1 MTPPTWRFTLK
12 RRIVVLAGFL
22 GLWVA
27 GIEARLVWLQVI
39 EHADFLTRAERQQ
52 NRTQDAPAKRG
63 DIIDRRGRVLATSV
77 DADTVYAVPS
87 ELTNPADVVDKLC
100 AAFRDC
106 QKKERQSLLERLNKQ
121 RQFAFVRRQI
131 AHDVA
136 QRVADLNLEGVGFLK
151 ESKRFYPNRELG
163 AHMLGWVG
171 IDNVGLGGLESTY
184 DADIRGKPGRVLIQT
199 DARRKVFNRI
209 ERAPTAGSSVELT
222 IDEYLQHIAERE
234 LHAGVTENRALG
246 GSAIILNPVTG
257 EILAMANEPTFN
269 PNAYRD
275 AEDNERRNRAVQDI
289 YEPGSTAKIVTASAA
304 LQEHVF
310 RPDAVIDTNP
320 GSIKFGSRP
329 AIREDGNRNYGVL
342 SFTDVIVKS
351 SNIGAIKI
359 GLRVGADRLSRFAAG
374 YGLGKPTSPDFPAE
388 SPGIVWSAE
397 KLTDSALASMAMG
410 YQIGVTALQMVTA
423 VGVVANGGEMIEPR
437 VLRAVYRD
445 DRRVAITPKVIG
457 HPIDPET
464 ASTLTTIMEQV
475 VERGTAKRAK
485 IGGYTIAGKTGTAQK
500 IINGRYSHSD
510 HVASFLGFVPSR
522 RPALAMVVVVDT
534 PKGPNGDHG
543 GTVAAPIFQRIAEA
557 SLRYIGVAPDVNA
570 VPPVLVARHEEQP
583 SIVATATPAASPL
596 PRLIVDEGAVPDVR
610 GMGAREALRALLKVG
625 LNARISGD
633 GVVVSQVPAPGD
645 RLEAGGI
652 CRLVLERSAPRAAE
666 TGHP

>member
-12 RRIVVLAGFL
+12 RRMTVLAGCL
-22 GLWVA
+22 AVWVA
-27 GIEARLVWLQVI
+27 GIEARLVYVQVI
-39 EHADFLTRAERQQ
+39 DHANYLTRAERQQ

-63 DIIDRRGRVLATSV
+63 DIVDRRGHVLATSV
-77 DADTVYAVPS
+77 DADTIYAVPS
-87 ELTNPADVVDKLC
+87 ELSDPADVVNKLC

-106 QKKERQSLLERLNKQ
+106 TKKEKQSLLERLNRQ
-121 RQFAFVRRQI
+121 RQFAYVRRQV
-131 AHDVA
+131 ARDMA
-136 QRVADLNLEGVGFLK
+136 QRVADLNLEGIGFLK

-184 DADIRGKPGRVLIQT
+184 DADIRGKSGRVLIQT
-199 DARRKVFNRI
+199 DARRRVFNRV

-234 LHAGVTENRALG
+234 LHAGVVENRAAG
-246 GSAIILNPVTG
+246 GSAIILNPITG
-257 EILAMANEPTFN
+257 EILALANEPTFN

-275 AEDNERRNRAVQDI
+275 AEDNERRNRGVQDI

-304 LQEHVF
+304 IQEHVF
-310 RPDAVIDTNP
+310 RPDALIDTNP
-320 GSIKFGSRP
+320 GYLKFGSRP
-329 AIREDGNRNYGVL
+329 AIREDANRNYGVL

-359 GLRVGADRLSRFAAG
+359 GLRVGADRLNRYAAG

-388 SPGIVWSAE
+388 SPGILWSAD
-397 KLTDSALASMAMG
+397 KLTESALASMSMG

-423 VGVVANGGEMIEPR
+423 VSVVANGGEMIEPR
-437 VLRAVYRD
+437 ALRAIYRD
-445 DRRVAITPKVIG
+445 ERRVAITPKVIG
-457 HPIDPET
+457 HPINPET

-485 IGGYTIAGKTGTAQK
+485 IAGYTIAGKTGTAQK

-510 HVASFLGFVPSR
+510 HVASFVGFVPSR

-543 GTVAAPIFQRIAEA
+543 GTVAAPIFQRIAES
-557 SLRYIGVAPDVNA
+557 SLRYLGVSPDVNA
-570 VPPVLVARHEEQP
+570 VPPVLVARHDAP
-583 SIVATATPAASPL
+583 PPFVAPTGPAAP
-596 PRLIVDEGAVPDVR
+596 PIRLIVDEGRVPDVR
-610 GMGAREALRALLKVG
+610 GMAAREALRALIKAG
-625 LNARISGD
+625 LSARMSGN
-633 GVVVSQVPAPGD
+633 GVVVSQVPAPGE
-645 RLEAGGI
+645 LVEVGAI
-652 CRLVLERSAPRAAE
+652 CRLVLERSTPRVSEA
-666 TGHP
+666 GHQ